1 MNATYLRFEI
11 LRIFRNKQNFIF
23 SLIFPLVLF
32 YVIVGT
38 NKNAPDISGVSFA
51 TYYMAGMIG
60 FGALG
65 AVMAGGARI
74 SLERDLGWN
83 RQLRITPLTPRT
95 YFRTKVITGY
105 LTAAISIALIYAAGI
120 SLGVSMPIGK
130 WLEMTGL
137 ILVGLI
143 PFAAL
148 GIMLGHLLKGDAM
161 GPAMGGGMSLFALLG
176 GSWFPI
182 GGDSGFMHELVRL
195 IPSFWLVQAGKSS
208 VPGVQ
213 PWTLEGW
220 IVVAVWAAL
229 FTSGAIWAYRR
240 DTKRAGA

>member
-1 MNATYLRFEI
+1 MNPAYLRFEI
-11 LRIFRNKQNFIF
+11 LRVFRNRQNFIF

-38 NKNAPDISGVSFA
+38 NRDAPNVEGVSFA

-65 AVMAGGARI
+65 AVLAGGARI
-74 SLERDLGWN
+74 ALERDLGWN

-95 YFRTKVITGY
+95 YFRTKVLVAY
-105 LTAAISIALIYAAGI
+105 LTAAISIALIYVAGI
-120 SLGVSMPIGK
+120 SLGVHMSVDR
-130 WLEMTGL
+130 WFQMTGL
-137 ILVGLI
+137 ILIGLI

-148 GIMLGHLLKGDAM
+148 GILLGHLISGDAM

-182 GGDSGFMHELVRL
+182 GGTHGFMHELVQL
-195 IPSFWLVQAGKSS
+195 IPSYWLVQAGKSS
-208 VPGVQ
+208 VPGTHA
-213 PWTLEGW
+213 WTLEAW
-220 IVVAVWAAL
+220 IVVAVWSVLLAA
-229 FTSGAIWAYRR
+229 GAVWAYRR
-240 DTKRAGA
+240 DTRRA

>member
-1 MNATYLRFEI
+1 MNATYLKYET

-23 SLIFPLVLF
+23 SLIFPLILF

-38 NKNAPDISGVSFA
+38 NKNAPDVQGVKFA

-60 FGALG
+60 FGTMG
-65 AVMAGGARI
+65 AVIAGGARI
-74 SLERDLGWN
+74 AFERDVGWN
-83 RQLRITPLTPRT
+83 RQLRLTPLSPRS
-95 YFRTKVITGY
+95 YFRVKLLTAY
-105 LTAAISIALIYAAGI
+105 LMAAISIVLIYAAGM
-120 SLGVSMPIGK
+120 SLGVHMPLDR

-148 GIMLGHLLKGDAM
+148 GIMLGHLITGDAM

-208 VPGVQ
+208 VPGGQ
-213 PWTLEGW
+213 AWTVEGW
-220 IVVAVWAAL
+220 IVVAVWSAL
-229 FTSGAIWAYRR
+229 LTGGAIWAYRR
-240 DTKRAGA
+240 DTARA

>member
-1 MNATYLRFEI
+1 MNPTYLKYET
-11 LRIFRNKQNFIF
+11 LRIFRNKQSFIF

-38 NKNAPDISGVSFA
+38 NKNAPNLDGVSFA

-60 FGALG
+60 FGTMG
-65 AVMAGGARI
+65 AVIAGGARI
-74 SLERDLGWN
+74 AIERDVGWN
-83 RQLRITPLTPRT
+83 RQLRLTPLSPRS
-95 YFRTKVITGY
+95 YFRVKLLTAY
-105 LTAAISIALIYAAGI
+105 LMAAISIVLIYVAGI
-120 SLGVSMPIGK
+120 SLGVHMPVGK

-148 GIMLGHLLKGDAM
+148 GIMLGHLITGDAM

-182 GGDSGFMHELVRL
+182 GGNSGFMHELVRL

-208 VPGVQ
+208 VPGSR
-213 PWTLEGW
+213 PWTIEGW
-220 IVVAVWAAL
+220 IVIAAWSAL
-229 FTSGAIWAYRR
+229 LIGGAIWAYRR
-240 DTKRAGA
+240 DTKRV